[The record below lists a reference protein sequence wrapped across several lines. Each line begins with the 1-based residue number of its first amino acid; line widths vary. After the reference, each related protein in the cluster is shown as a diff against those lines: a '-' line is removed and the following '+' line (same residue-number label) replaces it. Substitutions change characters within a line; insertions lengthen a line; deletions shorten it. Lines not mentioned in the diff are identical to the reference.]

1 MAVMT
6 SSEQQSGIPKYAR
19 IYDSL
24 CARIKSGELKVGD
37 RLESEREI
45 ANRLNVSLMT
55 VRQALDMLEREGHLD
70 RKHGSGTFVRAPSI
84 NWNRLMSFT
93 EQMAAYG
100 LRASTRLLSSSIARA
115 DDESAE
121 RLQIPPGSLLVR
133 MERLRSAESES
144 VALETCFLPLE
155 QFPGLLNHPLDRC
168 SLFQTLAEHY
178 QVSVSHAE
186 ESIVARLA
194 DKRIARLLGVP
205 VRSPLLYVDQLLFA
219 RGSRPIAI
227 SLGWYRADRHQFKVI
242 RTRTGA
248 PASI

>member
-1 MAVMT
+1 MVVKTA
-6 SSEQQSGIPKYAR
+6 SEQQSGVPKYAR
-19 IYDSL
+19 IYSSL
-24 CARIKSGELKVGD
+24 CARIKSGELKVGH

-45 ANRLNVSLMT
+45 ANQFHVSLMT
-55 VRQALDMLEREGHLD
+55 VRQALDMLEREGLVD
-70 RKHGSGTFVRAPSI
+70 RKHGSGTFARAPSI

-100 LRASTRLLSSSIARA
+100 LRASTRVLSSSIVKA
-115 DDESAE
+115 DAASAE
-121 RLQIPPGSLLVR
+121 RLQISTGALLVSV
-133 MERLRSAESES
+133 ERLRSAESES

-155 QFPGLLNHPLDRC
+155 QFPGLLNYPLDRC

-178 QVSVSHAE
+178 RVSVSHTE

-242 RTRTGA
+242 RTRAGT
-248 PASI
+248 PASM